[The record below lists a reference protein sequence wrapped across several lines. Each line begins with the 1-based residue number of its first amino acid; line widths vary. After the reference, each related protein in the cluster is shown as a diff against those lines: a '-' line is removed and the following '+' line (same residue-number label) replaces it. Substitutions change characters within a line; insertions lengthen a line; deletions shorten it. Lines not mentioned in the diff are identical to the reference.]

1 MRYCR
6 RSKRKRARMVTEE
19 LRRAADALLEANTI
33 VTMGHI
39 GPDGD
44 ALGSML
50 AVAGAARNAGKTAYA
65 TFGEPFVVGKQF
77 RFLDTSALT
86 PPRDVPEDID
96 VAVVVDTSVPS
107 RLGSALPIVER
118 ARTVIVV
125 DHHLA
130 QGDELGDIRVV
141 DTTAGAAAQVVYR
154 LLIELGWE
162 LDADIAAAL
171 YTGIVTDTG
180 RFQYSATSPEIHR
193 ITAALLEAGVEPPT
207 IGRHVYEES
216 PFSYLHVAGAVLGRA
231 QLDAEKHLVWS
242 VLTREDLATE
252 SLKYEDADGLID
264 LIRIAEESDVA
275 CLLREIGDDKYK
287 GSLRS
292 RGRVDVSAIAGMFG
306 GGGHHNAAGF
316 IAEGSAGVVIGK
328 ITAALT

>member
-1 MRYCR
+1 M
-6 RSKRKRARMVTEE
+6 SDS
-19 LRRAADALLEANTI
+19 LRAAADSIAAAETI

-50 AVAGAARNAGKTAYA
+50 AIARAAANAGKQAYA

-77 RFLDTSALT
+77 AFLDTSLLT
-86 PPRDVPEDID
+86 PPGEVPDEID

-107 RLGSALPIVER
+107 RLGSALPITER
-118 ARTVIVV
+118 AKTVVVV

-130 QGDELGDIRVV
+130 QGAEIGDIQVI

-154 LLIELGWE
+154 LLAE
-162 LDADIAAAL
+162 LDWPLDAAIATAL
-171 YTGIVTDTG
+171 YAGIVTDTG

-193 ITAALLEAGVEPPT
+193 ITAALIEAGVEPAVV
-207 IGRHVYEES
+207 GRHVYEES
-216 PFSYLHVAGAVLGRA
+216 PFPYLHVAGAVLARS
-231 QLDAEKHLVWS
+231 QLDSEKRLVWS
-242 VLTREDLATE
+242 VLQREDLAAAE
-252 SLKYEDADGLID
+252 LRYEDADGLID
-264 LIRIAEESDVA
+264 LIRVAEESDVA
-275 CLLREIGDDKYK
+275 CLLRELGEGKFK

-292 RGRVDVSAIAGMFG
+292 RGRVDVSRIAARFG

-316 IAEGSAGVVIGK
+316 VANGTVPAIIEQIGAE
-328 ITAALT
+328 LP

>member
-1 MRYCR
+1 M
-6 RSKRKRARMVTEE
+6 SESMT
-19 LRRAADALLEANTI
+19 RAAEALAAADT
-33 VTMGHI
+33 VAAMGHI

-50 AVAGAARNAGKTAYA
+50 AIARAAHNAGKQAFA

-77 RFLDTSALT
+77 AYLDQSLLV
-86 PPRDVPEDID
+86 PPAKVPQEVD

-107 RLGSALPIVER
+107 RLGSALPIVQR
-118 ARTVIVV
+118 ARQVIIV
-125 DHHLA
+125 DHHLSQDDDLDGIA
-130 QGDELGDIRVV
+130 VI

-154 LLIELGWE
+154 LLNELGWE
-162 LDADIAAAL
+162 IDAEIANAL

-180 RFQYSATSPEIHR
+180 RFQYSSTSPEVHR

-216 PFSYLHVAGAVLGRA
+216 PFAYLHVAGAVLARA
-231 QLDAEKHLVWS
+231 QLEPEMRLVWS
-242 VLTREDLATE
+242 LLTREDLAKE
-252 SLKYEDADGLID
+252 ALKYEEADGLID

-275 CLLREIGDDKYK
+275 CLLREIGDAKYK

-292 RGRVDVSAIAGMFG
+292 RGRVDVSRIAGLFG

-316 IAEGSAGVVIGK
+316 VAEGSAASIIERIG
-328 ITAALT
+328 AELS

>member
-1 MRYCR
+1 
-6 RSKRKRARMVTEE
+6 MVSDE
-19 LRRAADALLEANTI
+19 LRHAATTLREAETI

-50 AVAGAARNAGKTAYA
+50 AVARAARNAGKSAYA

-77 RFLDTSALT
+77 RFLDTSVLV
-86 PPRDVPEDID
+86 PPREVPEEID
-96 VAVVVDTSVPS
+96 VVVVVDTSVPS
-107 RLGSALPIVER
+107 RLGSALPIAAR
-118 ARTVIVV
+118 AKQVV
-125 DHHLA
+125 VLDHHLA
-130 QGDELGDIRVV
+130 QDGDLGDIRVV

-154 LLIELGWE
+154 LLVELGWE
-162 LDADIAAAL
+162 VDAEIAAAL

-193 ITAALLEAGVEPPT
+193 ITASLLEAGVEPPT

-216 PFSYLHVAGAVLGRA
+216 PFSYLHVAGSVLSRA
-231 QLDAEKHLVWS
+231 QLDPDMKLVWS
-242 VLTREDLATE
+242 VLTREDLASE

-264 LIRIAEESDVA
+264 LIRIAEDSDVA
-275 CLLREIGDDKYK
+275 CLLREIGDAKHK

-292 RGRVDVSAIAGMFG
+292 RGRVDVSALAGVFG

-316 IAEGSAGVVIGK
+316 IAEGSAEAVIAK
-328 ITAALT
+328 IRAALT